1 MTDQPTPETDAKLA
15 DRAAIVLQQI
25 DAALALAEKATPVP
39 WADKFNHESV
49 FGPMHQVMTEE
60 RPGYFW
66 AINGLGGDMSPADA
80 AFIATSRTLLPLSL
94 RCLKTAI
101 KGLQPIA
108 ISETCADDAMGCNH
122 PFDASDAL
130 TTLLDQWEA
139 GK

>member
-1 MTDQPTPETDAKLA
+1 MSMNIA
-15 DRAAIVLQQI
+15 DRAAIVLREI
-25 DAALALAEKATPVP
+25 DAALALTEKATPGP

-66 AINGLGGDMSPADA
+66 AINGLGGDMSPDDA
-80 AFIATSRTLLPLSL
+80 AFIAASRTLLPASL

-101 KGLQPIA
+101 KGFLEA
-108 ISETCADDAMGCNH
+108 REWNEETNEDFM
-122 PFDASDAL
+122 PSYASAAL

-139 GK
+139 TK